1 MIIPALRTFIREKRY
16 RYLTITTLA
25 VLLLGI
31 IGYRYLEEWSW
42 IDCVNYAVSIMVTTG
57 NAEVYPQTYWGKIFN
72 VFYMLLSVI
81 LILFFINT
89 LHQHFH
95 ESRLIKE
102 VKHKRHQKIIAKQMN
117 IQTKKSN
124 K

>member
-1 MIIPALRTFIREKRY
+1 MIIPALGTFIREKRY
-16 RYLTITTLA
+16 RYLTGTTLG

-31 IGYRYLEEWSW
+31 VGYRYLEEWSW

-102 VKHKRHQKIIAKQMN
+102 VKHKRHQKIIEKQMK
-117 IQTKKSN
+117 IQTEKESE
-124 K
+124 